1 MVAFPDEDCPV
12 WVSWKVERKKVWR
25 IGGNGH
31 GEPSDVVITVRNML
45 WELEKGNSRIKG
57 GILLSVASPPR
68 SAAGPCTHLHRL
80 VTVSQPSGL
89 EDTTGHILD
98 KPRPMGKGGG
108 GQYLRAEAEVE
119 QLYFLSPWPPVTCP
133 GPQNSGLV

>member
-31 GEPSDVVITVRNML
+31 GEPSDVVITVRKML
-45 WELEKGNSRIKG
+45 WELEKGNSHIKG

-68 SAAGPCTHLHRL
+68 SAAGPRTHLHGL
-80 VTVSQPSGL
+80 VTVSQP
-89 EDTTGHILD
+89 
-98 KPRPMGKGGG
+98 
-108 GQYLRAEAEVE
+108 
-119 QLYFLSPWPPVTCP
+119 
-133 GPQNSGLV
+133 